1 MELLLLEDINGVGK
15 KNDIVIVG
23 DGFAL
28 NCLLPQRRALVATPT
43 VRKRYA
49 ELIKRRAL
57 ERENERR
64 IQMEAS
70 QALQGKVITLSRK
83 VNKTNK
89 LYAALSESD
98 ISRALMDQH
107 QLDIPSDRIVIDEP
121 IKTVGNAQVK
131 VQVGSAQFPITVN
144 VMKEE
149 AAAKK
154 AA

>member
-1 MELLLLEDINGVGK
+1 MELLLLEDISGVGK

-49 ELIKRRAL
+49 EHIKRRAL

-64 IQMEAS
+64 MTQEAA

-83 VNKTNK
+83 VTKTNK
-89 LYAALSESD
+89 LYAAVSESD
-98 ISRALMDQH
+98 ISKGLMDQH
-107 QLDIPSDRIVIDEP
+107 QLDIPADRIVIDEP
-121 IKTVGNAQVK
+121 IKNVGNVQVK

-149 AAAKK
+149 APVKK
-154 AA
+154 A